1 MSLTKTGKVFLN
13 KLLEVFPNFVFQIH
27 TELQVESS
35 HIVLSFFICVF
46 VRNFHGVA
54 VHVPGVAFAR

>member
-35 HIVLSFFICVF
+35 YTVLSFFICVF
-46 VRNFHGVA
+46 VRNFRGVA
-54 VHVPGVAFAR
+54 VPIADVAVGR